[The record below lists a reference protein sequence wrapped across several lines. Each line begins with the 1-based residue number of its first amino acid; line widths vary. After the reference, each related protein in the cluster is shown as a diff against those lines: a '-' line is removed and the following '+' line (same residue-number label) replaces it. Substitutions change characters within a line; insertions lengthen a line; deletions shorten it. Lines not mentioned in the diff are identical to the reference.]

1 MFGVITYRRWR
12 VAHACL
18 QIALCACGAMAIAP
32 LAALSAGER
41 DAVRE
46 IADNVRANE
55 QLYRNIELVFRWK
68 YDLREPDA
76 EANRDALKHLDAGVR
91 CVLQD
96 GLLYFKIDGT
106 AEGVDSKRASADTEQ
121 AFDGEYTRVYERRWI
136 GNIHHGR
143 FQDGRLPRPHTL
155 IFRMGQMSRP
165 LSAQL
170 LASDYNERFAIRVAY
185 MGEEDIDGLNC
196 VKLRV
201 DLWSKDEAP
210 PPREQMDNW
219 WIWLATDRNYLPI
232 RHVGYAPSYS
242 ADLPI
247 QTGTANDLRE
257 IAPGVWFPFRV
268 DVTVFDELKLTKGE
282 AVVSNVYEY
291 PFSAAE
297 LDPSYPKSLFSDV
310 RFPKGTAV
318 YEVQDGKIIRSWVEG
333 ERGELISAGPVKRW
347 WLVAFNISAG
357 TLAAGWLIRRF
368 WRARRDRALYT
379 SRGPP

>member
-1 MFGVITYRRWR
+1 MFDVVTYRRWR
-12 VAHACL
+12 AAHACVP
-18 QIALCACGAMAIAP
+18 IAFCACGATVTAP
-32 LAALSAGER
+32 CAVRANGATNE
-41 DAVRE
+41 VRE

-106 AEGVDSKRASADTEQ
+106 AEGLDSKRASADTEQ
-121 AFDGEYTRVYERRWI
+121 GFDGEYTRVYERRWI

-155 IFRMGQMSRP
+155 IFRMGQMAKP

-170 LASDYNERFAIRVAY
+170 LASDYDERSAMRVMY
-185 MGEEDIDGLNC
+185 MGEEEIGGLNC
-196 VKLRV
+196 AKLRL
-201 DLWSKDEAP
+201 DAWPKDAAP
-210 PPREQMDNW
+210 PPREKMDYSQL
-219 WIWLATDRNYLPI
+219 WLATDRNYLPVKT
-232 RHVGYAPSYS
+232 VGYVPGYS

-247 QTGTANDLRE
+247 QIGVAEDLRE

-268 DVTVFDELKLTKGE
+268 KVTVFDELKLTTGE
-282 AVVSNVYEY
+282 SVVSNVYEY
-291 PFSAAE
+291 PFSTAE
-297 LDPSYPKSLFSDV
+297 LDPRYPKSLFSDV
-310 RFPKGTAV
+310 RFPKGTPV

-347 WLVAFNISAG
+347 WLIAFNIVAG
-357 TLAAGWLIRRF
+357 TLAAGWLVRRF
-368 WRARRDRALYT
+368 WRGRRSGA
-379 SRGPP
+379 S